1 MRSKKELRAAG
12 RAARDALTVAER
24 KEKSDRIAEKLYA
37 MKEYREADAIAV
49 YVSFESEVET
59 HALIE
64 HALQDGKRFF
74 CPKVLSV
81 PEGKM
86 EFYECV
92 GGTGTLTQFLPRIGR
107 PGEPPE
113 KCVSVPVPLTHSSCN
128 VLFLI
133 PGLAFNPDGA
143 RIGFGGGF
151 YDRYLSRFKCPPGG
165 RVHTVALSFACQV
178 FEEPF
183 PETEEDV
190 RMQVILTE

>member
-12 RAARDALTVAER
+12 RAARDALTAAER

-64 HALQDGKRFF
+64 HALQDGKRVF

-92 GGTGTLTQFLPRIGR
+92 T
-107 PGEPPE
+107 
-113 KCVSVPVPLTHSSCN
+113 SAPLTHARN
-128 VLFLI
+128 ILFVV